1 MPDDKVTVTL
11 GMEVA
16 RAVQWTLAMRAGKLR
31 VELADETALPSSRTA
46 LRRQMAAR
54 LDDAVRAL
62 DQAIDAVAVP
72 R

>member
-11 GMEVA
+11 DMEVA

-31 VELADETALPSSRTA
+31 MELADETALPSSKTVM
-46 LRRQMAAR
+46 RRQMAAQ
-54 LDDAVRAL
+54 LEDAVRAL
-62 DQAIDAVAVP
+62 DRAIDAVAVP